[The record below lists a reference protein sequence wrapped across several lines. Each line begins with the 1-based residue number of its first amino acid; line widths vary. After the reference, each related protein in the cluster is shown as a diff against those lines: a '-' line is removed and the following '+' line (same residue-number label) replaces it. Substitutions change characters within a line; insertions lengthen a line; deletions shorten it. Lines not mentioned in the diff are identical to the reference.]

1 MRQQRESNMK
11 LRNWSLTA
19 AGLVVVAGLIAG
31 QAIGQTKPPTEAKG
45 VAMADPVLVA
55 LGPEKGNLKLRTR
68 VFTVQPGGVV
78 PLHDHKD
85 NPTVAYYYGGSLS
98 EFSATGK
105 AGGVRGGG
113 KAFADDRTVNHWYE
127 NHSKEAVVIVVSD
140 VVKE

>member
-1 MRQQRESNMK
+1 MK
-11 LRNWSLTA
+11 FKTLSLTA
-19 AGLVVVAGLIAG
+19 ASFVVVAGLLAG
-31 QAIGQTKPPTEAKG
+31 QAIGQLKPPTEAKG
-45 VAMADPVLVA
+45 VAMADPVLVD

-98 EFSATGK
+98 EFSANGK
-105 AGGVRGGG
+105 PGGVRGGG

>member
-1 MRQQRESNMK
+1 MK
-11 LRNWSLTA
+11 SKTLSLA
-19 AGLVVVAGLIAG
+19 AASFVVVAGLLAG
-31 QAIGQTKPPTEAKG
+31 QAIGQSKPPTEAKG
-45 VAMADPVLVA
+45 VAMADPVVVD

-68 VFTVQPGGVV
+68 VFTVQPGGIV

-98 EFSATGK
+98 EFNANGK

-127 NHSKEAVVIVVSD
+127 NHSREAVVIVVSD